1 MARMAFITREL
12 KNMAL
17 MPICFKIGN
26 NTFLRPTVAVL
37 FLTKQCNSR
46 CSICEYW
53 KNRDFSDELS
63 TDKWRDVLNG
73 LRKLGVKMINF
84 TADGEI
90 LMRKDAFEIMQYA
103 DKLGFL
109 ITINTNGLILDSFLK
124 QVIELDPLQ
133 MQISLDVFD
142 DASYKRVRGVPNG
155 FSKVK
160 DNILALKAVGYN
172 RISVGSVLIK
182 DNLDDLLKLQNFCL
196 ENGFTYRVT
205 AFQFEGFGVDN
216 SKERNAYRDAVF
228 LNRLKEIANKLSKRT
243 INNTSFYLESM
254 ENYYAEDKYHPLNC
268 IVGIYKIF
276 ILPSGDVS
284 LCNIMHERAVAGNV
298 NENSL
303 SDIWFGKKAN
313 EIRKKIKDKKCPS
326 CWLSC
331 FAEDNIRFSPVF
343 FLKNIEYFLRKTL
356 RLFIRSY

>member
-1 MARMAFITREL
+1 MSRISYLIHDAA
-12 KNMAL
+12 NMAL
-17 MPICFKIGN
+17 IPLCFRIGGRA
-26 NTFLRPTVAVL
+26 TLPPTIAII
-37 FLTKQCNSR
+37 FLTKKCNSR

-63 TDKWRDVLNG
+63 THKWRDVLNG
-73 LRKLGVKMINF
+73 LKKLGVKMINF

-90 LMRKDAFEIMQYA
+90 LIRKDAFEIMQYA

-109 ITINTNGLILDSFLK
+109 ISINTNGLILDRFLK

-142 DASYKRVRGVPNG
+142 DEFYKRVRGVPNG
-155 FSKVK
+155 FAKVK
-160 DNILALKAVGYN
+160 DNILALKAGGYN
-172 RISVGSVLIK
+172 RISVGSVVIK

-205 AFQFEGFGVDN
+205 AFQFEGFGADN
-216 SKERNAYRDAVF
+216 RIQREAYRDAGF
-228 LNRLKEIANKLSKRT
+228 LKRLKEIANKFSKRP
-243 INNTSFYLESM
+243 INNTPFYLESM
-254 ENYYAEDKYHPLNC
+254 ANYYVEDKYHPLNC

-284 LCNIMHERAVAGNV
+284 LCNIMHEKAVAGNV

-303 SDIWFGKKAN
+303 SDIWFSNKAN
-313 EIRKKIKDKKCPS
+313 EIREKIKDKKCPS

-331 FAEDNIRFSPVF
+331 FSEDNIRFSPIF
-343 FLKNIEYFLRKTL
+343 FLKNIEYFSRKTL
-356 RLFIRSY
+356 RLFS